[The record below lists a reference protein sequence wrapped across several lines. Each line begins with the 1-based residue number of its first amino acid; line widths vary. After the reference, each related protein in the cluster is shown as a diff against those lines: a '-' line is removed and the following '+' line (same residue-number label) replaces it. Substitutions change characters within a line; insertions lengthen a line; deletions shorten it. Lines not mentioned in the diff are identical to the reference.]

1 MSAPAR
7 TGRGGQAGPALAN
20 GTAAAHTTGYLPDTS
35 EYRKET
41 DLGVGGGVAGDDG
54 DGHGCSFRCGAGLLP
69 GGGEVVG
76 KVGGGGAPAA
86 AGASDAEGAGF
97 ECRGGGVIDPAD
109 GVAVGVERVGAG

>member
-54 DGHGCSFRCGAGLLP
+54 DGRGCPVGAVPVYCPAGVRWSGKLGAGVLQP
-69 GGGEVVG
+69 RQVHRTPRVRSSS
-76 KVGGGGAPAA
+76 A
-86 AGASDAEGAGF
+86 
-97 ECRGGGVIDPAD
+97 
-109 GVAVGVERVGAG
+109 AVGVCSPRRTV